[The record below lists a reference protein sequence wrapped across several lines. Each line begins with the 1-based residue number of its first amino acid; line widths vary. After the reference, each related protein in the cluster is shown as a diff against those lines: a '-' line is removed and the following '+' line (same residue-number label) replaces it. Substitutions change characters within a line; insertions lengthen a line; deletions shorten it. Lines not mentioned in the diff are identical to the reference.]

1 MYSVRVRVSCRVRV
15 SSRVRVRVRVRA
27 RLRVRVRIPGYGWV
41 GTRLTC
47 VCQHRSRP

>member
-15 SSRVRVRVRVRA
+15 SSRVRVRA
-27 RLRVRVRIPGYGWV
+27 RLRVRVRISGYGWV